1 MPHDK
6 IIVLATKN
14 KGKIAELR
22 ALLEK
27 SGITVK
33 GLADFPDLGDIPETG
48 TTFADNARIKAR
60 AVSTALDLPAVADDS
75 GLCVDALSGA
85 PGVYSARY
93 SGENATD
100 QANNAKLLA
109 ALAHVPDDARTA
121 RFVCAMAAMTPD
133 GRLAESQGA
142 WEGRIAAAPAGDG
155 GFGYDPLFLVPDLG
169 RTAAQLTPAEKNARS
184 HRGLALARLV
194 PLLTDLLAK

>member
-14 KGKIAELR
+14 AGKIAELR
-22 ALLEK
+22 ALLAH

-48 TTFADNARIKAR
+48 TTFAENARIKAA
-60 AVSTALDLPAVADDS
+60 AVTAALGLPAVADDS
-75 GLCVDALSGA
+75 GLCVDALDGA

-100 QANNAKLLA
+100 AQNNATLLT
-109 ALAHVPDDARTA
+109 ALAHVPDGKRTA

-133 GRLAESQGA
+133 GRIAGAQGA
-142 WEGRIAAAPAGDG
+142 WEGAIAAAPVGDH

-184 HRGLALARLV
+184 HRGQALARLI
-194 PLLTDLLAK
+194 PLLTDLLAT